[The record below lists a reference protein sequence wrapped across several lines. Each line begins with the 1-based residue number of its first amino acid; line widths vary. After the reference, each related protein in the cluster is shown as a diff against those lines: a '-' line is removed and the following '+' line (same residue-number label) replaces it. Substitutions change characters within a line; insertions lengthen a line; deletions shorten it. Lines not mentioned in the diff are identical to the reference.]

1 MRTTPEGGLGVML
14 QLPVVAQTR
23 LMATRWELES
33 GPDEIAAVARAA
45 DRAGFFALGVCD
57 HVAVPREHVEQMRTT
72 WYDPVA
78 TLGMVAGITERARLL
93 THVYVPAYRHPLVAA
108 KGFATLDR
116 LSKGRVI
123 VGVGA
128 GHVEREF
135 ETLGIPFDDRG
146 ARLDE
151 SIDVLDA
158 ALRDEWPDIETERFA
173 VHEVGMAPRPVQQP
187 RPPIWVGGS
196 SDAALRRAAERGD
209 GWLPQ
214 GTWRTELPERIETL
228 HRFREASR
236 LAGEPM
242 DVGSMSEPYY
252 VGEPSWGVGDFTT
265 SGPPEKI
272 AESLHGLRD
281 MGATFAFV
289 AFRTRSC
296 GELVDQV
303 EAFGTGVLPLLES

>member
-1 MRTTPEGGLGVML
+1 ML

-33 GPDEIAAVARAA
+33 GPDEIATVARAA

-57 HVAVPREHVEQMRTT
+57 HVAIPREHVEQMRTT
-72 WYDPVA
+72 WYEPVA
-78 TLGMVAGITERARLL
+78 TLGMVAGITEQARLL
-93 THVYVPAYRHPLVAA
+93 THVYVPAYRHPLVTA
-108 KGFATLDR
+108 KSFATLDR
-116 LSKGRVI
+116 LSNGRVI

-135 ETLGIPFDDRG
+135 ETLGVPFADRG
-146 ARLDE
+146 PRLDE
-151 SIDVLDA
+151 SIDVLDV

-173 VHEVGMAPRPVQQP
+173 VHEMGVAPRPVQRP

-228 HRFREASR
+228 HRFREASD
-236 LAGEPM
+236 LADEPM

-252 VGEPSWGVGDFTT
+252 VGESSWDVGDFTT
-265 SGPPEKI
+265 CGPPEKI
-272 AESLHGLRD
+272 AESLRGLRD

-296 GELVDQV
+296 DELVDQV
-303 EAFGTGVLPLLES
+303 EAFGPRSYPS

>member
-1 MRTTPEGGLGVML
+1 MRVTPEGGLGVML

-57 HVAVPREHVEQMRTT
+57 HVAIPREHVEQMRTT
-72 WYDPVA
+72 WYDPIA
-78 TLGMVAGITERARLL
+78 TLGMVAGITDQARLV

-116 LSKGRVI
+116 LSGGRVI

-135 ETLGIPFDDRG
+135 ETLDVPFHDRG
-146 ARLDE
+146 PRLDE

-158 ALRDEWPDIETERFA
+158 ALRDEWPDTETERFA
-173 VHEVGMAPRPVQQP
+173 IHDMGMAPRPVQRP

-228 HRFREASR
+228 RRFREASG
-236 LAGEPM
+236 LADEPM

-252 VGEPSWGVGDFTT
+252 VGEPSWDVGDFTT
-265 SGPPEKI
+265 SGPAEKI
-272 AESLHGLRD
+272 AESLIGLRD

-296 GELVDQV
+296 DELIDQV
-303 EAFGTGVLPLLES
+303 EAFGTEVLPLVNS